1 MNIGLH
7 DVILDLRQGAGSTA
21 EALAR
26 VSFVRSA
33 LTYESFSDGSRD
45 VDLVSQDILLHD
57 LRYAHLPMN
66 KRPSVFPQILRPLE
80 KEADG
85 LLQAEVHFRLTPE
98 TNRITILVNN
108 MRLLGIFDWWLR
120 LLDFLTE
127 APPEEGTPAS
137 AASAASKEDENPAA
151 HDDRVEDVCKFFPSE
166 EPLYP
171 SAGIISR

>member
-1 MNIGLH
+1 MNIGLN
-7 DVILDLRQGAGSTA
+7 DVILDLSQGTGGTA

-26 VSFVRSA
+26 VSLVRSA

-57 LRYAHLPMN
+57 LRYSHLPMN

-80 KEADG
+80 KESEG

-120 LLDFLTE
+120 LLDFLTA
-127 APPEEGTPAS
+127 APEGTPAS
-137 AASAASKEDENPAA
+137 QGEGEDGQATQ
-151 HDDRVEDVCKFFPSE
+151 DKTEDVCKFFPSE

-171 SAGIISR
+171 SAGILSR